1 MNSATLP
8 RIAIAGFCLL
18 SGYGCASFSPRPIK
32 EMAFFKRAQ
41 IKSDGAVS
49 VTVAVLSA
57 AESKEAF
64 GVDLARKGIQPVWLK
79 IDNRDQMDYRL
90 LPVSIDKDYFSPL
103 EASWKSHFRFSW
115 SRNREMDD
123 HFYSQQIDL
132 HVPRG
137 AVSSGFLFTNLTEG
151 SKAVLV
157 ELLGSRQKKTFSFFL
172 TVPGIRPDHMSV
184 NFDAIY
190 STDQILSYDSEAE
203 FRSALETLPCY
214 ATDKEGKATGDPLNL
229 VVIGGEGQAW
239 HEPWPAFV
247 ARGWHE
253 TETVYGGSE
262 WKTFAS
268 FVFGGQ
274 YEYSPFSPLYV
285 YGRPQDI
292 GFQKTRATIRERN
305 HLRLWLAPL
314 RFKGKPVWVGAI
326 SRDIGVRFTLKA
338 WPLVTH
344 KIDADVDN
352 AREYLVQD
360 LLYSQHVAKIGLVR
374 GVGVSTP
381 SAPRRNL
388 TGDPFF
394 TDGLRAVFMMTS
406 QSTSLTEVGYF
417 LDWEEAG
424 PR

>member
-1 MNSATLP
+1 M
-8 RIAIAGFCLL
+8 
-18 SGYGCASFSPRPIK
+18 
-32 EMAFFKRAQ
+32 
-41 IKSDGAVS
+41 
-49 VTVAVLSA
+49 LSA
-57 AESKEAF
+57 EESREAF
-64 GVDLARKGIQPVWLK
+64 GVDLAGKGIQPVWLK
-79 IDNRDQMDYRL
+79 IENRDQVDYRL
-90 LPVSIDKDYFSPL
+90 MPIAIDKDYFAPL

-115 SRNREMDD
+115 SENKKMDD
-123 HFYSQQIDL
+123 HFYNQRINL

-137 AVSSGFLFTNLTEG
+137 AASSGFVFTNLHEG
-151 SKAVLV
+151 SKEVFV
-157 ELLGSRQKKTFSFFL
+157 ELLGSRHKKSFVFFL
-172 TVPGIRPDHMSV
+172 EVPGLRPDQMIV
-184 NFDAIY
+184 NLDAIY
-190 STDQILSYDSEAE
+190 SKDQIVFYDSESE
-203 FRSALETLPCY
+203 LRSALENLPRY
-214 ATDKEGKATGDPLNL
+214 ATNREGKATGDPLNL

-247 ARGWHE
+247 TRGGHE

-262 WKTFAS
+262 WKTFKS

-274 YEYSPFSPLYV
+274 YPYSPFSPLYV

-292 GFQKTRATIRERN
+292 GFQKTRDTIRERN
-305 HLRLWLAPL
+305 HLRLWLSPI
-314 RFKGKPVWVGAI
+314 RFKGRPVWIGTI

-381 SAPRRNL
+381 SEPRRNL

-406 QSTSLTEVGYF
+406 QPTSLTEA
-417 LDWEEAG
+417 L
-424 PR
+424 